1 MVADI
6 FYPIFT
12 LKITVLACFI
22 QEKQKNLGA
31 SSPPGHLPG
40 PPGGLTA
47 PPTPP
52 YPQLQKKTMRPYF
65 FWIIPGQLK
74 RAIKI
79 TKICIV
85 MLHSF

>member
-47 PPTPP
+47 PLPP
-52 YPQLQKKTMRPYF
+52 PIPPAAKKNDAPIFFLDYPRTIKK
-65 FWIIPGQLK
+65 GN
-74 RAIKI
+74 
-79 TKICIV
+79 
-85 MLHSF
+85 

>member
-47 PPTPP
+47 PPLPIPP
-52 YPQLQKKTMRPYF
+52 AAKKNDAPIFFLDYPRTIKK
-65 FWIIPGQLK
+65 GN
-74 RAIKI
+74 
-79 TKICIV
+79 
-85 MLHSF
+85 

>member
-47 PPTPP
+47 PPPP
-52 YPQLQKKTMRPYF
+52 IPPAAKKNDAPIFFLDYPRTIKK
-65 FWIIPGQLK
+65 GN
-74 RAIKI
+74 
-79 TKICIV
+79 
-85 MLHSF
+85 

>member
-47 PPTPP
+47 PPPIPP
-52 YPQLQKKTMRPYF
+52 AAKKNDAPIFFLDYPRTIKK
-65 FWIIPGQLK
+65 GN
-74 RAIKI
+74 
-79 TKICIV
+79 
-85 MLHSF
+85 

>member
-1 MVADI
+1 MVTDI

-12 LKITVLACFI
+12 LKITVLASFI

-40 PPGGLTA
+40 PPGGLT
-47 PPTPP
+47 TPP
-52 YPQLQKKTMRPYF
+52 PHHTPSCKKKTMRPYF
-65 FWIIPGQLK
+65 FWILPGQLK

-79 TKICIV
+79 TKICII
-85 MLHSF
+85 MLHCF

>member
-47 PPTPP
+47 PPPP
-52 YPQLQKKTMRPYF
+52 YPQLQKKNDAPIF
-65 FWIIPGQLK
+65 FLDYP
-74 RAIKI
+74 RTIK
-79 TKICIV
+79 KGN
-85 MLHSF
+85 

>member
-12 LKITVLACFI
+12 LKITVLVSFI

-31 SSPPGHLPG
+31 SSPPGHLLG

-47 PPTPP
+47 PPPPP
-52 YPQLQKKTMRPYF
+52 YPQL
-65 FWIIPGQLK
+65 
-74 RAIKI
+74 
-79 TKICIV
+79 
-85 MLHSF
+85 

>member
-52 YPQLQKKTMRPYF
+52 PPPHTPSCKK
-65 FWIIPGQLK
+65 K
-74 RAIKI
+74 RCAHIFSG
-79 TKICIV
+79 
-85 MLHSF
+85 LSPDN

>member
-47 PPTPP
+47 PPPHTPSC
-52 YPQLQKKTMRPYF
+52 KK
-65 FWIIPGQLK
+65 K
-74 RAIKI
+74 RCAHIFSG
-79 TKICIV
+79 
-85 MLHSF
+85 LSPDN

>member
-12 LKITVLACFI
+12 LKIPVLASFI

-31 SSPPGHLPG
+31 SSPPGQLPG

-47 PPTPP
+47 PPPPPPPP
-52 YPQLQKKTMRPYF
+52 YPQLQKKNDAPIF
-65 FWIIPGQLK
+65 FLDSP
-74 RAIKI
+74 RTIK
-79 TKICIV
+79 KGN
-85 MLHSF
+85 